1 MASSYAQA
9 SQDLFV
15 HSLLGDKGYFL
26 DIGAGWDSY
35 GLNSNSLYLEEQG
48 WTGICIEGDL
58 ESANKRKS
66 RSINCK
72 VLNVF
77 VPQKSLKDILTD
89 ENSPNII
96 DYVSIDIEPNSVVAL
111 KDFPFETFEFK
122 ILTFEHDFYRI
133 GKEQKEEAHQ
143 ILSSYGYTLLCN
155 DVFGPVDICG
165 ENCPYEDW
173 WINPKY
179 FASDFIKNNSFDKQ
193 YGRYIVSKLK
203 L

>member
-66 RSINCK
+66 RSINC
-72 VLNVF
+72 
-77 VPQKSLKDILTD
+77 
-89 ENSPNII
+89 E
-96 DYVSIDIEPNSVVAL
+96 
-111 KDFPFETFEFK
+111 
-122 ILTFEHDFYRI
+122 
-133 GKEQKEEAHQ
+133 
-143 ILSSYGYTLLCN
+143 
-155 DVFGPVDICG
+155 
-165 ENCPYEDW
+165 
-173 WINPKY
+173 
-179 FASDFIKNNSFDKQ
+179 
-193 YGRYIVSKLK
+193 
-203 L
+203 